1 MFGTTKWTPFDE
13 LTSLHREMDRLF
25 GRTFGESQASTLSTF
40 APALEV
46 ASGKDGW
53 HVRVALP
60 GIDPKNVQIDL
71 AGDTLTIRG
80 ERTRT
85 VPASEKNHTHVT
97 EIAYGRFERT
107 LTLPDAIDQEK
118 VSATYNN
125 GMLELALPLR
135 ESVKPRR
142 IEVQSTG
149 EPKTLTAA

>member
-1 MFGTTKWTPFDE
+1 MFGTTRWSPFDE

-25 GRTFGESQASTLSTF
+25 SRTFGESQAPADSTF

-46 ASGKDGW
+46 TSGKDGW

-60 GIDPKNVQIDL
+60 GIDPKDVQIDL

-80 ERTRT
+80 ERTHT
-85 VPASEKNHTHVT
+85 GQKGDKNNAHVT

-107 LTLPDAIDQEK
+107 LTLPDAIDQDK
-118 VSATYNN
+118 VTATYNN

-142 IEVQSTG
+142 IEVKGAG
-149 EPKTLTAA
+149 EAKALAAA

>member
-1 MFGTTKWTPFDE
+1 MFGTTKWSPFDE
-13 LTSLHREMDRLF
+13 LTSLHREMDRIF
-25 GRTFGESQASTLSTF
+25 GRTFGESQASTGSTF

-85 VPASEKNHTHVT
+85 VPASEKNHSRVT

-142 IEVQSTG
+142 IEVKSAG

>member
-1 MFGTTKWTPFDE
+1 MFGTTRWSPFDE

-25 GRTFGESQASTLSTF
+25 GRTFGESQASTGSTF

-85 VPASEKNHTHVT
+85 VPATEKHQAHVA

-142 IEVQSTG
+142 IEVKAG
-149 EPKTLTAA
+149 EQKTLTAA